1 MAVAARVANGNQ
13 SSVLALKASL
23 SQSRSFPL
31 MSTPATPV
39 SPTAQRGYIAA
50 LVAAFLGWLFD
61 GFEMGLFPL
70 IGKPALQ
77 DMLPDSTAAVQGQ
90 WFTVIIAI
98 FLVGAATGGVLF
110 GWLGDK
116 LGRVK
121 AMALAIFTFAI
132 FTGLCAFVT
141 EAWQFAGLR
150 FVASLG
156 MGGEWALGVALVNEI
171 WGGKNR
177 AWIAG
182 MIGAA
187 SNVGF
192 LLTGVLSLYLNASLE
207 TITQWISAI
216 GISQETADY
225 LLHNRGWRLLAV
237 SGAAPA
243 LINFFILIFVP
254 ESHKW
259 EEEKKSGTTSHWA
272 TKDLL
277 GILVAAVAALCIITV
292 WTPQVLEKIGNGVAL
307 PVTFLGLAIALW
319 GYLHPVRSYMT
330 QIAERAFI
338 MKSLLI
344 GAGLAAVALMGTWG
358 SAQQAAKWAS
368 FLSPDGTKSNII
380 EYVVIATALGAILV
394 TLLTPLVADKLGRRI
409 TYFLLCV
416 LALGSAFVFF
426 QTNHSY
432 TGSGMPVWLMTS
444 AFLLG
449 GLTASFYGF
458 FPLYFPELFPTSVR
472 ATGQGFCFNF
482 GRLIAAIGSLQFVN
496 LMSMFGSAKVTELEG
511 EARRLMQL
519 QVEANAFSV
528 LSCIYVVGM
537 VLIWFAPE
545 TKGKSLQ

>member
-1 MAVAARVANGNQ
+1 MSKPNTSSRGAV
-13 SSVLALKASL
+13 
-23 SQSRSFPL
+23 
-31 MSTPATPV
+31 
-39 SPTAQRGYIAA
+39 AA

-77 DMLPDSTAAVQGQ
+77 DLLPTSTAAEQGQ
-90 WFTVIIAI
+90 WFTVIIAV
-98 FLVGAATGGVLF
+98 FLVGAASGGVLF

-121 AMALAIFTFAI
+121 AMTLAIFTYAI

-150 FVASLG
+150 FIASLG

-171 WGGKNR
+171 WSGKNR

-187 SNVGF
+187 SNIGF

-207 TITQWISAI
+207 SVSHWISSI
-216 GISQETADY
+216 GISQGTVDY
-225 LLHNRGWRLLAV
+225 LLHNRGWRFLAV
-237 SGAAPA
+237 SGALPA

-259 EEEKKSGTTSHWA
+259 EEEKKSGSTSHWA
-272 TKDLL
+272 AVDLL
-277 GILVAAVAALCIITV
+277 GVLVASLAALGIITV
-292 WTPQVLEKIGNGVAL
+292 WTPQIFDKVGNMVAI

-319 GYLHPVRSYMT
+319 GYLHPLRCYMT
-330 QIAERAFI
+330 RAQASGSVGVAERSVI
-338 MKSLLI
+338 MRNLLI

-368 FLSPDGTKSNII
+368 FLSPEGTKSNII

-394 TLLTPLVADKLGRRI
+394 TIIAPLIADKLGRRI
-409 TYFLLCV
+409 TYFMLCV
-416 LALGSAFVFF
+416 VALGSAIVFF

-432 TGSGMPVWLMTS
+432 AGKDMPTWLFGS

-496 LMSMFGSAKVTELEG
+496 LMGVFGSDKVTQLEG
-511 EARRLMQL
+511 DAKRLMQL
-519 QVEANAFSV
+519 HVEANAFSV
-528 LSCIYVVGM
+528 LSCVYVIGM
-537 VLIWFAPE
+537 VLVWFAPE
-545 TKGKSLQ
+545 TKGRALQ

>member
-1 MAVAARVANGNQ
+1 MNAQPSQRGAVAA
-13 SSVLALKASL
+13 L
-23 SQSRSFPL
+23 
-31 MSTPATPV
+31 T
-39 SPTAQRGYIAA
+39 
-50 LVAAFLGWLFD
+50 AAFLGWLFD

-70 IGKPALQ
+70 IGKPALE
-77 DMLPDSTAAVQGQ
+77 DLLPAYTDAQRGQ
-90 WFTVIIAI
+90 WFTVIIAV

-121 AMALAIFTFAI
+121 AMTLAIFTYAI

-150 FVASLG
+150 FIASLG

-171 WGGKNR
+171 WSGKNR

-187 SNVGF
+187 SNIGF

-207 TITQWISAI
+207 TVSHWISSV
-216 GISQETADY
+216 GISQGTADY
-225 LLHNRGWRLLAV
+225 LLHNRGWRFLAV
-237 SGAAPA
+237 SGALPA
-243 LINFFILIFVP
+243 LINFFILVFVP

-259 EEEKKSGTTSHWA
+259 EAEKKSGTTSHWA
-272 TKDLL
+272 TIDLL
-277 GILVAAVAALCIITV
+277 GVLAAAVAALGIIAV
-292 WTPQVLEKIGNGVAL
+292 WTPQIFDKVGNIVAL
-307 PVTFLGLAIALW
+307 PVTVVGMGIALW
-319 GYLHPVRSYMT
+319 GYLHPVRRYMT
-330 QIAERAFI
+330 RAQAGGSVQTAERAVI
-338 MKSLLI
+338 MRNLLI

-358 SAQQAAKWAS
+358 SVQQAAKWAS
-368 FLSPDGTKSNII
+368 FLSPDGTKSSVI

-394 TLLTPLVADKLGRRI
+394 TIIAPLVADKLGRRV

-416 LALGSAFVFF
+416 VALGSAIVFF
-426 QTNHSY
+426 QTNRSY
-432 TGSGMPVWLMTS
+432 AGSTMPAWLMIS

-496 LMSMFGSAKVTELEG
+496 LMTLFGSDKVTKLEG
-511 EARRLMQL
+511 DARRLMQL
-519 QVEANAFSV
+519 QVEGNAFSV
-528 LSCIYVVGM
+528 LSCVYLIGM

-545 TKGKSLQ
+545 TKGQRLT

>member
-1 MAVAARVANGNQ
+1 MTPPSSPAPKGAVAA
-13 SSVLALKASL
+13 L
-23 SQSRSFPL
+23 
-31 MSTPATPV
+31 
-39 SPTAQRGYIAA
+39 I
-50 LVAAFLGWLFD
+50 AAFLGWLFD

-77 DMLPDSTAAVQGQ
+77 DLLPTSTAAEQGQ
-90 WFTVIIAI
+90 WFTVIIAV

-116 LGRVK
+116 MGRVK
-121 AMALAIFTFAI
+121 AMTLAIFTYAI

-150 FVASLG
+150 FIASLG

-171 WGGKNR
+171 WAGKNR

-187 SNVGF
+187 SNIGF

-207 TITQWISAI
+207 SVSHWISSM
-216 GISQETADY
+216 GISQGTADY
-225 LLHNRGWRLLAV
+225 LLHNRGWRFLAV

-259 EEEKKSGTTSHWA
+259 EAEKKSGSTSHWA
-272 TKDLL
+272 TIDLL
-277 GILVAAVAALCIITV
+277 GVLAAAVAALGIIAV
-292 WTPQVLEKIGNGVAL
+292 WTPQIFDKVGNIVAL
-307 PVTFLGLAIALW
+307 PVTVLGLGIALW
-319 GYLHPVRSYMT
+319 GYLHPVRRYMT
-330 QIAERAFI
+330 RAQAGGSVLAADRAII
-338 MKSLLI
+338 MRNLLI

-368 FLSPDGTKSNII
+368 FLSPEGTKSNII

-394 TLLTPLVADKLGRRI
+394 TILAPLVADKLGRRV

-416 LALGSAFVFF
+416 VALGSAIVFF
-426 QTNHSY
+426 QTNGSY
-432 TGSGMPVWLMTS
+432 TGSGMPTWLVTS

-496 LMSMFGSAKVTELEG
+496 LMSLFGSDKVTQLTG
-511 EARRLMQL
+511 DAKRIMQL

-528 LSCIYVVGM
+528 LSCVYLVGM
-537 VLIWFAPE
+537 VLVWFAPE
-545 TKGKSLQ
+545 TKGRSLQ

>member
-1 MAVAARVANGNQ
+1 MTAPA
-13 SSVLALKASL
+13 KASK
-23 SQSRSFPL
+23 SH
-31 MSTPATPV
+31 
-39 SPTAQRGYIAA
+39 IAA
-50 LVAAFLGWLFD
+50 LVAAILGWLFD

-77 DMLPDSTAAVQGQ
+77 DMLPAASDAVRGQ

-132 FTGLCAFVT
+132 FTGLCAFAK
-141 EAWQFAGLR
+141 EAWQFAALR
-150 FVASLG
+150 FIASLG

-182 MIGAA
+182 LIGAA

-192 LLTGVLSLYLNASLE
+192 LLTGVLSLYLNASLV
-207 TITQWISAI
+207 TITGWIHSI
-216 GISQETADY
+216 GISQEWADY
-225 LLHNRGWRLLAV
+225 LLHNRGWRFLAV

-259 EEEKKSGTTSHWA
+259 EEEKKSGSTSHWA
-272 TKDLL
+272 TRDLI
-277 GILVAAVAALCIITV
+277 GVLVAAIAALGIIAI
-292 WTPQVLEKIGNGVAL
+292 WTPQVLDKVGNFVAL
-307 PVTFLGLAIALW
+307 PVTVVGLGIALW

-330 QIAERAFI
+330 RAHAGGSVNTEDRAFI
-338 MKSLLI
+338 MRNLLI
-344 GAGLAAVALMGTWG
+344 GAGLAAVALMGIWG

-368 FLSPDGTKSNII
+368 FLSPDGTASNII
-380 EYVVIATALGAILV
+380 EYVVIATALGAILI
-394 TLLTPLVADKLGRRI
+394 TIITPLVADKLGRRV

-426 QTNHSY
+426 KTNHSY
-432 TGSGMPVWLMTS
+432 TGSEMPHWLMFT
-444 AFLLG
+444 AFMLG

-496 LMSMFGSAKVTELEG
+496 LMTMFGSDKAKQLQG
-511 EARRLMQL
+511 EAARLMQL
-519 QVEANAFSV
+519 NVEANAFTV
-528 LSCIYVVGM
+528 LSSIYVVGM

-545 TKGKSLQ
+545 TKGHQLK